1 MIFDTSDDFDLLRC
15 YTLAIAIPWEAL
27 VAVLNTRNPWRQPRP
42 RFSLERGY
50 LTVPQ
55 WISTIGISITQ
66 LLCIGRLTL
75 RSSHLSVVSPLVTPL
90 PILQSIHRPI
100 SPLPFLLCHHLTLP
114 LSATFSAKNTHSPTS
129 DSLSYPVSGS
139 VS

>member
-1 MIFDTSDDFDLLRC
+1 MIFNTSDDFDLLRC

-42 RFSLERGY
+42 RFSLECGY

-66 LLCIGRLTL
+66 LLCIGRLTFSYPAAHPSIDP
-75 RSSHLSVVSPLVTPL
+75 SSHFTPPLSS
-90 PILQSIHRPI
+90 
-100 SPLPFLLCHHLTLP
+100 LCHHLMLP